1 MSASPVKPM
10 RHATQPP
17 ARMVHA
23 AFQSRAGSKR
33 VQALLGT
40 SQNQALKTKQ
50 APSRLSQLLADPK
63 SERRDQHQLTR
74 STGKEVPGD
83 LSSTH
88 GSQRANER
96 APAAKS
102 GLTSASQENLADVIK
117 RPPKPLSG
125 EI

>member
-1 MSASPVKPM
+1 MSASPVRPI

-40 SQNQALKTKQ
+40 NQNQTTKTKQ
-50 APSRLSQLLADPK
+50 APSRLSQLLGEPK
-63 SERRDQHQLTR
+63 GERREHQLTR

-88 GSQRANER
+88 GLQRANER
-96 APAAKS
+96 ALAAKS
-102 GLTSASQENLADVIK
+102 SLTSASQENLADVIK